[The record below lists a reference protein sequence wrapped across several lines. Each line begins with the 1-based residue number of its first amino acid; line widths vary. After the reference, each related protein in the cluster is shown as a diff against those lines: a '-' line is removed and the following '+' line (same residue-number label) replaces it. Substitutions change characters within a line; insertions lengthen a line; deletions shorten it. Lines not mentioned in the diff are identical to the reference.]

1 MLIKGQRLTV
11 AAATVAALVLCTTVS
26 STAGSTATAGE
37 AGVDA
42 AAPVPAAL
50 GGWVGTW
57 QTAPAAGVDNT
68 PNGYPNHSIRNIVH
82 TSIGGGT
89 ARVRLS
95 NAFGKSPLPISAT
108 VAVAESGTGP
118 KAVAGTMREL
128 TFGGAKTTTVPAGAE
143 VVSDPVRLAVPAD
156 GDLLVTT
163 FTPTPSGPVTYHP
176 AAMQTSFFTRDG
188 DKAAEESGTSFTEK
202 TSVWHYVAGVDVL
215 APEVRGAV
223 VALGDS
229 ITDGV
234 GGTAST
240 NRRWPD
246 HLADRLLARPRPR
259 QLGVLNSGISANR
272 ILLDGGNP
280 SAGVNAL
287 ARLDRDVLTSTGVRT
302 MILLEGINDIQQTP
316 HQTDPEQIIAGMR
329 QIVLQA
335 HARGIRVIGGTITP
349 FKGWRTYDETL
360 EATRVKVNEAIRSG
374 RIFDGVVDFDRAV
387 RDPQDPQKMRAEFD
401 SGDRLHP
408 GDAGFKAMAD
418 AIDLALL

>member
-1 MLIKGQRLTV
+1 MSIKGQRVGV
-11 AAATVAALVLCTTVS
+11 AAAAVAALVLCTTVS
-26 STAGSTATAGE
+26 STAGE
-37 AGVDA
+37 APVDA
-42 AAPVPAAL
+42 AVPVKSAL

-68 PNGYPNHSIRNIVH
+68 PNGYPNHSIRNVVH
-82 TSIGGGT
+82 TSVGGDA

-95 NAFGKSPLPISAT
+95 NAFGKAPLPLTAT
-108 VAVAESGTGP
+108 VAVAESGKGP

-128 TFGGAKTTTVPAGAE
+128 TFGGSKTITVPPGAE

-156 GDLLVTT
+156 GDLLITT
-163 FTPTPSGPVTYHP
+163 FTPSPSGPVTYHP
-176 AAMQTSFFTRDG
+176 AALQTSFFTRAG
-188 DKAAEESGTSFTEK
+188 DKAAEESGASFTEK

-215 APEVRGAV
+215 APQVRGAV

-240 NRRWPD
+240 NSRWPD
-246 HLADRLLARPRPR
+246 FLADRLLARPKPL

-272 ILLDGGNP
+272 VLLDGGNP

-302 MILLEGINDIQQTP
+302 VIMLEGINDIQQTP
-316 HQTDPEQIIAGMR
+316 NQTDAAQIVAGMR
-329 QIVLQA
+329 QVVQQA
-335 HARGIRVIGGTITP
+335 HARGIRVLGGTLTP
-349 FKGWRTYDETL
+349 FKGWRSYTETL
-360 EATRVKVNEAIRSG
+360 EATRAKVNELIRSG
-374 RIFDGVVDFDRAV
+374 TVFDGVIDFDKAV
-387 RDPQDPQKMRAEFD
+387 RDPQDPQKIRAEYD

-408 GDAGFKAMAD
+408 GDAGFKAMA
-418 AIDLALL
+418 AAVDLALL